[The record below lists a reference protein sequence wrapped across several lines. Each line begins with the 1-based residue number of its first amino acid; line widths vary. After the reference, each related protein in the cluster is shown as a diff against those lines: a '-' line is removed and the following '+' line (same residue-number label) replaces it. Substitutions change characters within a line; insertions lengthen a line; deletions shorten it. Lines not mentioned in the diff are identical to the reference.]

1 MRTDRR
7 LDVGRAGEDAAL
19 GRYRGSGYALLARN
33 WRRPAGEL
41 DLVVAKSGM
50 VVFCEVKTRRGDAFG
65 GGYEA
70 VTATKQKKVRQLADL
85 FLLESGVRQK
95 SIRFDVA
102 SVLMMGEQPQ
112 VELFEDAF

>member
-1 MRTDRR
+1 MRTDKR

-19 GRYRGSGYALLARN
+19 DRYRGSGYALLARN

-41 DLVVAKSGM
+41 DLVVAKSG
-50 VVFCEVKTRRGDAFG
+50 VIVFCEVKTRSGVSFG

-70 VTATKQKKVRQLADL
+70 VTATKQKKVRQLAEL
-85 FLLESGVRQK
+85 FLLESKVPSR
-95 SIRFDVA
+95 SVRFDVA
-102 SVLMMGEQPQ
+102 SVLMVSEEPQ